1 MKRAFT
7 LSFII
12 FISMSINAQDDEY
25 QRYLESQRNKLTDL
39 YNETK
44 KGTDS
49 LITEY
54 KDYKVKAITDFAD
67 FMAKEWALFE
77 DFKNQELSM
86 TVPKLNK
93 IPEAV
98 KSEITEVV
106 STETTYTLSNN
117 LPEVSKTTD
126 NKVKNDVSPYNN
138 YAIRKVVTKDGVR
151 NVINNNSFNNNITP
165 QIKTENNISIDFYG
179 IKLDF
184 TIDDKLRYNNKGV
197 KESDVSNYVKE
208 MAKFTKETEEL
219 WQQIDKHITTL
230 GLNEWGYYCMTRA
243 ISEAILTDYDN
254 RVLFIFYMLRNE
266 GNFKVKVAKGK
277 DSDKLILLAAI
288 EVESYKKNRHR
299 RTFRYRKT
307 SSKSL

>member
-25 QRYLESQRNKLTDL
+25 QRYIESQRNKLTDL

-44 KGTDS
+44 EGTDS

-138 YAIRKVVTKDGVR
+138 YAIRKVVAALGFFRLAFSQGLHCGDLDAPAY
-151 NVINNNSFNNNITP
+151 ISP
-165 QIKTENNISIDFYG
+165 Q
-179 IKLDF
+179 
-184 TIDDKLRYNNKGV
+184 
-197 KESDVSNYVKE
+197 
-208 MAKFTKETEEL
+208 
-219 WQQIDKHITTL
+219 
-230 GLNEWGYYCMTRA
+230 
-243 ISEAILTDYDN
+243 
-254 RVLFIFYMLRNE
+254 
-266 GNFKVKVAKGK
+266 
-277 DSDKLILLAAI
+277 
-288 EVESYKKNRHR
+288 
-299 RTFRYRKT
+299 
-307 SSKSL
+307 SST